1 MGHKGLYNPTLLP
14 TSPGSEMPMKQ
25 DDISILGSNPILNLM
40 TTGIEFLKMVNSEI
54 LDNELLDSQ

>member
-1 MGHKGLYNPTLLP
+1 
-14 TSPGSEMPMKQ
+14 MPMKQ
-25 DDISILGSNPILNLM
+25 DEISALGSNPILNLM